1 MDRVEIYTNS
11 CTDDTNTP
19 IPPRLVQALLLCSS
33 HISMISPRPDPILA
47 ELLEL
52 LRYYFRFL
60 RRDSAGFIGWD
71 IIETKASKE
80 GRKERKRLKIPYLPR
95 KTINNS
101 RIIWVMFQYI
111 IHHKLVHLR
120 GFGRLR

>member
-19 IPPRLVQALLLCSS
+19 VPPRLVQALLLCSS

-52 LRYYFRFL
+52 LRDYFRFL
-60 RRDSAGFIGWD
+60 HKDSAGFIAWD
-71 IIETKASKE
+71 IIEEESNE
-80 GRKERKRLKIPYLPR
+80 GRKEGEERDSRYLTFLE
-95 KTINNS
+95 K
-101 RIIWVMFQYI
+101 Q
-111 IHHKLVHLR
+111 
-120 GFGRLR
+120 

>member
-11 CTDDTNTP
+11 CTDNTNTP

-33 HISMISPRPDPILA
+33 HVSMISPRPDPILA

-60 RRDSAGFIGWD
+60 HRDPAGV
-71 IIETKASKE
+71 IEKE
-80 GRKERKRLKIPYLPR
+80 TRQEGGRKDSP
-95 KTINNS
+95 
-101 RIIWVMFQYI
+101 F
-111 IHHKLVHLR
+111 
-120 GFGRLR
+120 